1 MFDVVLTKEENLLK
15 AIKYIFDNLKIPD
28 LKNKTVFIKPNTNT
42 PDPFPGSTSPDFL
55 DAAIKIV
62 KEFSPKKII
71 VGDKS
76 MSSLSTIEVVKKI
89 GILDVCRENNV
100 EFLDFDNYKW
110 VKVDNR
116 NFDGWS
122 IGFNYSKILDEVDY
136 VISLVICKTH
146 WTARFTMALKG
157 QVGITNDND
166 REQLP
171 HGRDMD
177 DLFGQMIAEISTVK
191 KPDLV
196 LMDARKSFVEGGPNQ
211 GTLKEAGL
219 IVGSRD
225 IVANDMVGI
234 AVLRDLSTT
243 KILEK
248 TNIEDL
254 IQIKQAIKL
263 KLGAQSISDINLI
276 VDSNLIKDIKKKL
289 Y

>member
-1 MFDVVLTKEENLLK
+1 MSDVVITNEENLLK
-15 AIKYIFDNLKIPD
+15 ALKYVFDNLEVPD
-28 LKNKTVFIKPNTNT
+28 LKDKIVLIKPNTNT
-42 PDPFPGSTSPDFL
+42 PDPPPGSTAPDLL
-55 DAAIKIV
+55 DATIKIV

-89 GILDVCRENNV
+89 GIIDVCKENNV
-100 EFLDFDNYKW
+100 EFLDFDDCKW

-122 IGFNYSKILDEVDY
+122 IGFSYSKIFDEVDY

-177 DLFGQMIAEISTVK
+177 DLFGQMVAEISTVK

-196 LMDARKSFVEGGPNQ
+196 IMDARKSFVEGGPNQ
-211 GTLKEAGL
+211 GALKEAGL
-219 IVGSRD
+219 IVGSKD
-225 IVANDMVGI
+225 PIANDMVGI
-234 AVLRDLSTT
+234 AILRMLGTT

-248 TNIEDL
+248 TKIEDL

-263 KLGAQSISDINLI
+263 KVGNSSIDDINLI
-276 VDSNLIKDIKKKL
+276 GNEKLIKKIKKKL